1 MVRYKPGWSGNT
13 QHLELLESGEIFKQA
28 MEESA
33 IETVEH
39 GSGWNQS
46 TAVEAEKPSHVIIIL
61 LKAKA
66 AYITWECMREI
77 IPGWTGLS
85 KLLGPLG
92 YHHLR
97 SP

>member
-1 MVRYKPGWSGNT
+1 M
-13 QHLELLESGEIFKQA
+13 ELLESGEIFKQA

-39 GSGWNQS
+39 GSGWDQS

-66 AYITWECMREI
+66 AYIT
-77 IPGWTGLS
+77 
-85 KLLGPLG
+85 
-92 YHHLR
+92 
-97 SP
+97 